1 MDRSSWMYGSL
12 RWKQGFCDGVNAFI
26 EATEKNAASKNETK
40 ILCPCSDC
48 KNNLLWGDWLQSDR
62 TWSCGDL
69 WRTTPYRSIMVKR
82 SLLMR
87 WMTRRTADTWT
98 HVYMNLIVQLEATDK
113 DHQVVWM
120 TLMVGVLGKMMMVII
135 WRNCFGTLDR
145 RCYSSGVREGKKIW
159 RGYKE
164 HPGRACTALK
174 KVAVAECPKPGSE
187 IQCYRQRR
195 PVAHHL
201 SNHYITTKLYEKQKV
216 QGYGRNSELN
226 RGRGLRLHRILNY
239 AVESK
244 HYSQLL

>member
-1 MDRSSWMYGSL
+1 
-12 RWKQGFCDGVNAFI
+12 
-26 EATEKNAASKNETK
+26 
-40 ILCPCSDC
+40 
-48 KNNLLWGDWLQSDR
+48 
-62 TWSCGDL
+62 
-69 WRTTPYRSIMVKR
+69 MVKR

-113 DHQVVWM
+113 DHQVVRM

-145 RCYSSGVREGKKIW
+145 RCYSSGAREGKKIW

-164 HPGRACTALK
+164 HPGRACTVLK
-174 KVAVAECPKPGSE
+174 KVAVAERPKPGSE

-201 SNHYITTKLYEKQKV
+201 SNHYITTKFYEKQKVQAHYITTKLYEKQKV
-216 QGYGRNSELN
+216 QGYGRNFELN
-226 RGRGLRLHRILNY
+226 RGRVLILHRILNN
-239 AVESK
+239 AAESK
-244 HYSQLL
+244 RYRQLLQSRAHRDM